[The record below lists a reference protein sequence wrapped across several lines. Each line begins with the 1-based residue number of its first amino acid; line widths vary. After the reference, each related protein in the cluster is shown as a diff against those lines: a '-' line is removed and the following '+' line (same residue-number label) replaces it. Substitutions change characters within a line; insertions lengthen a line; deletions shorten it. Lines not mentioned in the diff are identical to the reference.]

1 MRVSPLT
8 STQNEHTCSPML
20 WERSVSFSLKMVR
33 PKVSPPLQLPFLRR
47 SWQLG
52 HRPRMIFLEAAGTLS
67 LRPGTRESSHP
78 GKYTCSSYFFFFL
91 YLSRNLAA
99 MQTLKIRCSAY
110 QKYSSKAEAEA
121 AYARAVQRGEVET
134 L

>member
-1 MRVSPLT
+1 
-8 STQNEHTCSPML
+8 ML
-20 WERSVSFSLKMVR
+20 LEQSVFSNLEMVR
-33 PKVSPPLQLPFLRR
+33 LKVSLPPQLPFLRR
-47 SWQLG
+47 SWRLG

-67 LRPGTRESSHP
+67 LRAGARESSHP
-78 GKYTCSSYFFFFL
+78 GKCTCPLYFFFFL

-99 MQTLKIRCSAY
+99 TQTLKIRCLAY

-121 AYARAVQRGEVET
+121 AYARAVRWGEVET

>member
-1 MRVSPLT
+1 
-8 STQNEHTCSPML
+8 
-20 WERSVSFSLKMVR
+20 
-33 PKVSPPLQLPFLRR
+33 
-47 SWQLG
+47 
-52 HRPRMIFLEAAGTLS
+52 MIFLEAAGTLS
-67 LRPGTRESSHP
+67 LRAGAQESSHP
-78 GKYTCSSYFFFFL
+78 GKYTCSSYFFFL

-99 MQTLKIRCSAY
+99 TQALKIRCSAY